1 MSKWL
6 FMLIGVSALA
16 IVAADI
22 VAAMGRR
29 PGGGAL
35 SRFIVGVIARGTSGP
50 RDGGSAALLL
60 AIPGAWLLGAAGGVR
75 LIALTWAAAGWP
87 DDAAVRT
94 FAAGLIGTT
103 ALCSAVF
110 LRRLLVAR
118 ARRNALVRLVDG
130 LAKTPEEA
138 AAYLSREDPPYAC
151 ATVETLLV
159 ATAEDH
165 ARDPVLHLAGGGD
178 RFKAV
183 VERLRDAYA
192 LLHRG
197 SGRRDL
203 QPLHAA
209 IAACLR
215 SAEGLARTRAE
226 HRLVYHHSRGS
237 KS

>member
-1 MSKWL
+1 
-6 FMLIGVSALA
+6 MLIGVSALA

-35 SRFIVGVIARGTSGP
+35 SRFIVGAIARATSGP

-60 AIPGAWLLGAAGGVR
+60 AIPVAWLVGAAGGVR
-75 LIALTWAAAGWP
+75 LIASAWAAAGWP
-87 DDAAVRT
+87 DDATART
-94 FAAGLIGTT
+94 FAIGLLGTM

-110 LRRLLVAR
+110 LRRVLAAR
-118 ARRNALVRLVDG
+118 ARSKALVHLVDG

-138 AAYLSREDPPYAC
+138 AAYLSREDSPYTRA
-151 ATVETLLV
+151 AVETLLA
-159 ATAEDH
+159 ATAKDH
-165 ARDPVLHLAGGGD
+165 ARDPVLHLAGGGE
-178 RFKAV
+178 RFTAV

-192 LLHRG
+192 LLNRG
-197 SGRRDL
+197 GGRRDL
-203 QPLHAA
+203 RPLHAA
-209 IAACLR
+209 ISACLR
-215 SAEGLARTRAE
+215 SAESLARTRAE